1 MESPTHKRRSKKG
14 NAISD
19 SDCIEFGRQILITQ
33 IRGDGEEN
41 VAFKQLLLMVMRE
54 VMSDFKYLLTASS
67 QISFRLVR
75 VEPPKLDASAS
86 SVLTDRSS
94 IHSRPK
100 PEEAE
105 PTTTVHAVRP

>member
-41 VAFKQLLLMVMRE
+41 VVLKEVLENKELLLMVMRE
-54 VMSDFKYLLTASS
+54 FMSACS
-67 QISFRLVR
+67 QSHSIISNQF
-75 VEPPKLDASAS
+75 
-86 SVLTDRSS
+86 
-94 IHSRPK
+94 
-100 PEEAE
+100 
-105 PTTTVHAVRP
+105 

>member
-1 MESPTHKRRSKKG
+1 MEMESPTHKRRSKKG

-41 VAFKQLLLMVMRE
+41 VVLKQLLLMAMRE

-75 VEPPKLDASAS
+75 VEPPKLWM
-86 SVLTDRSS
+86 LQ
-94 IHSRPK
+94 
-100 PEEAE
+100 
-105 PTTTVHAVRP
+105 VRAF